1 MADITTTESSHKTSE
16 DALLALFASSARLS
30 VLRPLLLDPKRAYY
44 QRQLEAAT
52 GLPIRAVQRELDRL
66 TSAGLLY
73 RREEWNRAY
82 YQTDM
87 DFPLFPELR
96 AMVLKSCGP
105 ADRLRGTLG
114 MDECVRLLFLH
125 GATARVLA
133 VVQAG
138 RRLSMKSYGPY
149 SVEVM
154 GSDEFIR
161 ALAEDRPLLDPFLR
175 EGVDLLGRREDLI
188 WRRIEAAG
196 YEVAKGEGV
205 P

>member
-1 MADITTTESSHKTSE
+1 VGVVTTQSSHKVSE
-16 DALLALFASSARLS
+16 DALLALFASSARVSILK
-30 VLRPLLLDPKRAYY
+30 PLLLDPRRAYY

-73 RREEWNRAY
+73 RREEGNRAY

-96 AMVLKSCGP
+96 AMVLKSCNH
-105 ADRLRGTLG
+105 ADRLRGVLG
-114 MDECVRLLFLH
+114 MDDCIRLLFLH
-125 GATARVLA
+125 EATERVLV

-138 RRLSMKSYGPY
+138 RRAALDCPGPY

-154 GSDEFIR
+154 ASDEFIR
-161 ALAEDRPLLDPFLR
+161 ALSEDRPLLDSYLR

-196 YEVAKGEGV
+196 YDVVKGEGV